1 MKTLLVIDDDQS
13 IRKIIKVQL
22 HKSELKI
29 LEAEN
34 QKMAF
39 EVLDQEEIHVILCD
53 IKMKDTNGFFILKEI
68 KEKYPAIP
76 VIMLTGF
83 IDKKVAERAEE
94 LGSFAFITKPVRR
107 EKLLEYINLA
117 LEQAG

>member
-1 MKTLLVIDDDQS
+1 MKTLLVIDDDQN

-22 HKSELKI
+22 HKTELRI

-34 QKMAF
+34 QKTAF
-39 EVLDQEEIHVILCD
+39 DLLGQEEIHVILCD
-53 IKMKDTNGFFILKEI
+53 IKMKDTNGFIILKEI
-68 KEKYPAIP
+68 KDKYPSLP

-107 EKLLEYINLA
+107 EKLLESINSA
-117 LEQAG
+117 LESC